1 MSRKATFFE
10 FSDTTKAKWERVA
23 KNVSTLANIEADY
36 DPDRLW
42 TKDEMIEL
50 MITAVQDD
58 GEEIVER
65 LIDTY
70 FERMKLASVYN
81 GTAEPTLDLV
91 YTEDGG
97 CAYKW
102 LRNNEIPAGFLNHVL
117 NVVGGMPRL
126 AFDYFTIMAKE
137 YRIEELV
144 TVIGAHKAMTLLLL
158 SELFVRVNKA
168 EQFKED
174 EFQFYI
180 EQIHRLKE
188 DIQSRIT
195 QKEITQFNSMMGSL
209 LLTAGE

>member
-10 FSDTTKAKWERVA
+10 FSAATKAKWERLA
-23 KNVSTLANIEADY
+23 KNVSTLANIEANY
-36 DPDRLW
+36 DDERVW
-42 TKDEMIEL
+42 TKDEMVEL

-81 GTAEPTLDLV
+81 GTLEPTLDLV
-91 YTEDGG
+91 YIDGG

-117 NVVGGMPRL
+117 NIVGGMPRL
-126 AFDYFTIMAKE
+126 AFDYFTMMAKE

-144 TVIGAHKAMTLLLL
+144 TAIGAHKAMTLLLL
-158 SELFVRVNKA
+158 AELFVRINKA

-174 EFQFYI
+174 EFEFYI
-180 EQIHRLKE
+180 NQIHKLKI

-195 QKEITQFNSMMGSL
+195 QEEITHFNSMMSSL
-209 LLTAGE
+209 LLEPGG

>member
-10 FSDTTKAKWERVA
+10 FSATTKAKWERLA
-23 KNVSTLANIEADY
+23 KNVSMLANIEADY
-36 DPDRLW
+36 NPDRLW
-42 TKDEMIEL
+42 TKDEMVEL

-91 YTEDGG
+91 YTDGG

-117 NVVGGMPRL
+117 NIVGGMPRL
-126 AFDYFTIMAKE
+126 AFDYFTMMAKE

-144 TVIGAHKAMTLLLL
+144 DAIGAHKAMTLLLL
-158 SELFVRVNKA
+158 AELFVRVNKA

-174 EFQFYI
+174 DFAFYI
-180 EQIHRLKE
+180 DQIHKLKE

-195 QKEITQFNSMMGSL
+195 QEEITQFNSMMGSL